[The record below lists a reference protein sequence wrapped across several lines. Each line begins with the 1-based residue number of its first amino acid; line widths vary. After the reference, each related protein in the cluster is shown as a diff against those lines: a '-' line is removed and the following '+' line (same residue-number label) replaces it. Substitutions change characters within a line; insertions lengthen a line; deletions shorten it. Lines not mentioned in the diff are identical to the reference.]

1 MICKIKNI
9 LFLGIVFFIYL
20 TGCRQPVDHRSGIQI
35 LRKDINYLASDELE
49 GRETG
54 TRGGEKASL
63 YLAERF
69 EEIGLEPKG
78 TEGYFQ
84 EYSFSPPRNPH
95 AARREDDTVKID
107 SRNVIGY
114 MDNRAKNT
122 IILGAHFDHLGYGDE
137 NSLYRG
143 DSAVH
148 NGADD
153 NASGVAA
160 LLLLAQTLKGRNLH
174 NNYLFIAFSGEE
186 KGLFGSNYFSK
197 NPTIDLETA
206 NYMLNMDMVGRL
218 NEENALAINGVGT
231 SPAFIEVLENI
242 GIDTLKILTSESGI
256 GPSDH
261 TSFYLKDIPVLHFFT
276 GQHEDYHRPS
286 DDADKINYEG
296 LYVVTAY
303 IDSVIT
309 RLDGRAKLDFIK
321 TKDESKD
328 APKFSVT
335 LGVVPDYLFDGKG
348 MRIDGVSEDRPA
360 QKAGLL
366 AGDIVVQL
374 GDIQVID
381 MMSYME
387 ALSKFKKGDA
397 TEVTVR
403 RNEENLTFPI
413 QF

>member
-20 TGCRQPVDHRSGIQI
+20 TGCRQAVDQRSGIQI

-54 TRGGEKASL
+54 TRGGEKASF

-84 EYSFSPPRNPH
+84 EYSFSPPGNPH
-95 AARREDDTVKID
+95 AARSDDDTIKID
-107 SRNVIGY
+107 TRNVIGY
-114 MDNRAKNT
+114 MDNKAKNT

-197 NPTIDLETA
+197 NPTIDLETVT
-206 NYMLNMDMVGRL
+206 YMLNMDMVGRL

-231 SPAFIEVLENI
+231 SPAFMEVLENI
-242 GIDTLKILTSESGI
+242 GIDTLKIVTSKSGI

-286 DDADKINYEG
+286 DDANKINYEG
-296 LYVVTAY
+296 LYAVTAY

-309 RLDGRAKLDFIK
+309 RLDGRAKLAFIK

-387 ALSKFKKGDA
+387 ALSKFKKGDT